1 MYDSGNK
8 KRYQELKENI
18 YGKKK
23 IEKKQTKKKVIAT
36 NRTT

>member
-23 IEKKQTKKKVIAT
+23 NKKKKKVIAT